1 MQRSTRVRQK
11 NRRENVGNKL
21 YSSFHRNNS
30 QSSVNKLR
38 VGLLDN
44 FSGSG
49 ACKKKKIEA
58 IPCLAPESW
67 VIRRIMVQLSKGMCG
82 YSCLLLKSQQTGQVE
97 RSVCFISDASNCRGG
112 GRRWQTFVQ
121 KLTPPH

>member
-21 YSSFHRNNS
+21 YSSFHRNNR

-49 ACKKKKIEA
+49 ACKKKKN
-58 IPCLAPESW
+58 
-67 VIRRIMVQLSKGMCG
+67 RG
-82 YSCLLLKSQQTGQVE
+82 YPMSGT
-97 RSVCFISDASNCRGG
+97 
-112 GRRWQTFVQ
+112 
-121 KLTPPH
+121 